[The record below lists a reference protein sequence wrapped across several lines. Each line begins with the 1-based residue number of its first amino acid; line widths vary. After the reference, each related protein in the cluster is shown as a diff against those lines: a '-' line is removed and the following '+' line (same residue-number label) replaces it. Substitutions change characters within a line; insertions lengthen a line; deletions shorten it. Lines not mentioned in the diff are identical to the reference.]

1 MRSNPHFQPHCWSW
15 SRKTTRK
22 RSGLVLPVATQRS
35 HSYGRYAT
43 ATIAPVMASRAGAA
57 AEQARGQIE
66 EAGKARAGT
75 KSDAANAS
83 PGAGWVGHTLEK
95 IFCTLFAAPPRAI
108 HLLLRLRV
116 ELAMPVVAQWQCNSC
131 GTSWIWAEDWLE
143 DHVTL

>member
-1 MRSNPHFQPHCWSW
+1 MRSNPHFLPHCWSW

-83 PGAGWVGHTLEK
+83 PGAGRVGNTLEK

-108 HLLLRLRV
+108 HLLLRVRV
-116 ELAMPVVAQWQCNSC
+116 EQALPSAQVLQLCSK
-131 GTSWIWAEDWLE
+131 GL
-143 DHVTL
+143 L